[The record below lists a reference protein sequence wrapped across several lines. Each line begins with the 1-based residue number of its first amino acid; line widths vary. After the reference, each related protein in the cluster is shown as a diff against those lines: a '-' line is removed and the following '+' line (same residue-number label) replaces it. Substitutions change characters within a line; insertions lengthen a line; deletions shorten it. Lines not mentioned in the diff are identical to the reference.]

1 MTGAEALAA
10 FLRASALVKE
20 GRYDEAV
27 RVPMLESDCA
37 VIAAKIERAK
47 NAPRANRTKEKT

>member
-1 MTGAEALAA
+1 MTLSGPQALAA

-20 GRYDEAV
+20 GKYAEAMQ
-27 RVPMLESDCA
+27 VPMLESDCA

-47 NAPRANRTKEKT
+47 QENSHVG